1 MKNKTE
7 IVNWSNDLT
16 DLPFKGFTAVEL
28 DIFLAVCYKCQR
40 QKTNLIKIPF
50 SEIERLSFLDKYR
63 YGKNE

>member
-40 QKTNLIKIPF
+40 QKNK
-50 SEIERLSFLDKYR
+50 SY
-63 YGKNE
+63 KNTFF